1 MSRPVGKVVVVAL
14 PGAARP
20 LELASQIGAGLR
32 ERGVA
37 VQYDLATS
45 TALGLRNGVRRDAIP
60 KKTDLV
66 ITAGGDGTLLSIAR
80 SVSPRGIPILGVNMG
95 SMGFLTEL
103 QPDELLPNLDKI
115 VAGDYRIEER
125 STLRVRLMRGD
136 EPLNE
141 HMALNDVVVTKSA
154 LARMIGL
161 DLWLGPDL
169 LASYTSDG
177 LIVSTPT
184 GSTAYSLS
192 AGGPVLDPGVDAFV
206 VTPICPHSMAYRPTV
221 VPGSTSIRV
230 ALKESTHEEVYVTVD
245 GQIGFPISHQDILH
259 MDRHPSP
266 VRLLRL
272 SDRSFYEVLRAKLKW
287 GER

>member
-1 MSRPVGKVVVVAL
+1 MNRPVGKVVVVART
-14 PGAARP
+14 GSDRP
-20 LELASQIGAGLR
+20 LELASRIGGWLK
-32 ERGVA
+32 ERGVS
-37 VQYDLATS
+37 VQFDLATS

-66 ITAGGDGTLLSIAR
+66 IAAGGDGTLLSIAR
-80 SVSPRGIPILGVNMG
+80 SVSPQGIPILGVNMG

-103 QPDELLPNLDKI
+103 QPDELLPNLDK
-115 VAGDYRIEER
+115 VVSGDYRIEER
-125 STLRVRLMRGD
+125 ATLRVRLMHGD
-136 EPLNE
+136 QALNE

-161 DLWLGPDL
+161 ELWLDQNRM
-169 LASYTSDG
+169 ASYTSDG
-177 LIVSTPT
+177 LILATPT

-192 AGGPVLDPGVDAFV
+192 AGGPVLDPEVDAFV

-221 VPGSTSIRV
+221 IPGNTSIQV
-230 ALKESTHEEVYVTVD
+230 ALKEGTHEEVYVTLD
-245 GQIGFPISHQDILH
+245 GQIGFPISHQDVLH
-259 MDRHPSP
+259 VDRHPAP

-272 SDRSFYEVLRAKLKW
+272 SDRSFYEVLRTKLKW